1 MTSRQATS
9 MPNPENEIIFTIAR
23 MNPPTPGHK
32 LVIKTMIEKAL
43 ELGLSQINIIL
54 SSTVDNKKNP
64 IECEEKRMILYNHA
78 IPEIQKELAEERP
91 EYAEQ
96 IANINAEIICMDDKT
111 DKRHGSH
118 PIFSKVNY
126 VLCDLYNCS
135 RKGAKMYLVIGED
148 RKDSYDWIIESLASR
163 EAPIDV
169 EVIGIERPEG
179 AMAATFLR
187 GLALSG
193 DEEDRE
199 LFFQHMRELGIP
211 DYEINSVYRQIQQ
224 NIKPIVKRGT
234 SASIAAS
241 ATAKSTAKGVK
252 RTRKNK
258 ISKKTKAHKRSKRM
272 KRTKRTK
279 RKYLRKNR

>member
-1 MTSRQATS
+1 MTSRFATS
-9 MPNPENEIIFTIAR
+9 KFNPENEIIFTIAR

-32 LVIKTMIEKAL
+32 LVIKTMMLKAL

-78 IPEIQKELAEERP
+78 IPEIQKELVKEYP
-91 EYAEQ
+91 EYESQ
-96 IANINAEIICMDDKT
+96 IEEINAEIICMDDET
-111 DKRHGSH
+111 NPRYGSH

-148 RKDSYDWIIESLASR
+148 RKDSYDWIIKTLASR

-169 EVIGIERPEG
+169 EVIGIERPED
-179 AMAATFLR
+179 AMSATFLR

-193 DEEDRE
+193 KEEDRD
-199 LFFQHMRELGIP
+199 LFFEHMRELGID
-211 DYEINSVYRQIQQ
+211 DYDISNVYEQIQKI
-224 NIKPIVKRGT
+224 IKPTVKRGT
-234 SASIAAS
+234 SASFSAS
-241 ATAKSTAKGVK
+241 ATAKSTARGIK
-252 RTRKNK
+252 RTRKYK
-258 ISKKTKAHKRSKRM
+258 TKKSKKIKAHKKS
-272 KRTKRTK
+272 KRTK
-279 RKYLRKNR
+279 RKSIKNK

>member
-78 IPEIQKELAEERP
+78 IPEIKRELAEERP

-96 IANINAEIICMDDKT
+96 IAEMNAEIICMDDKT

-163 EAPIDV
+163 ESPIDV

-211 DYEINSVYRQIQQ
+211 DYEINSVYDQIQQ
-224 NIKPIVKRGT
+224 NIKPTVKRGT
-234 SASIAAS
+234 TASLAAS
-241 ATAKSTAKGVK
+241 ATAKSTARGVK

-258 ISKKTKAHKRSKRM
+258 KSKKTKAHKKSKRM
-272 KRTKRTK
+272 KRKSV
-279 RKYLRKNR
+279 RKNK

>member
-78 IPEIQKELAEERP
+78 IPEIQKELMKERP
-91 EYAEQ
+91 DYAEQ
-96 IANINAEIICMDDKT
+96 IEDINVEIICMDDET
-111 DKRHGSH
+111 NPRHGSH

-148 RKDSYDWIIESLASR
+148 RKDSYDWIIEALASR

-169 EVIGIERPEG
+169 EVIGIERPED

-193 DEEDRE
+193 SEEDKE
-199 LFFQHMRELGIP
+199 LFFDHMRELGIP
-211 DYEINSVYRQIQQ
+211 DYEINSVYRQIQE

-234 SASIAAS
+234 TASLAAS
-241 ATAKSTAKGVK
+241 ATAKSTARGIK

-258 ISKKTKAHKRSKRM
+258 KISKKTKVHKKSKRM
-272 KRTKRTK
+272 KRKSV
-279 RKYLRKNR
+279 RKYR